1 MNKNLLINVHDVY
14 RTRIMQRTSWKNV
27 LVAVRENA
35 LPNIK
40 YFMHILY
47 SGTCPGGFSTDQPAH
62 LRRQIN
68 GFVIRLI

>member
-1 MNKNLLINVHDVY
+1 
-14 RTRIMQRTSWKNV
+14 MQRTSWKNV

-47 SGTCPGGFSTDQPAH
+47 SGTCPGGFSKDQPAH